1 MCPVAVKNPPDFPVA
16 PVPSSMGIHAVTYE
30 LSKLFTIIP
39 NTGIEINFFNH
50 KQNIACSFKNY
61 KQNSV
66 FFFFNL
72 MFWFYLQ
79 SSYKPKKKIAD
90 YEEIKHEYLS

>member
-39 NTGIEINFFNH
+39 NTN
-50 KQNIACSFKNY
+50 
-61 KQNSV
+61 
-66 FFFFNL
+66 
-72 MFWFYLQ
+72 
-79 SSYKPKKKIAD
+79 KKKILLLLL
-90 YEEIKHEYLS
+90 LSTNMKKTVNY